1 MKAIVITA
9 LAGGLAA
16 LGQDGPVVS
25 QTPGEITVR
34 TTVGAIAG
42 ARIQVLGVQPIG
54 GEPAKD
60 APYSAEAVTETTQ
73 TLADGNRIVTNQ
85 SSMQYRDGM
94 GRERREQ
101 TLMKAPADLGGS
113 PEIVLIS
120 DPVANTTYSLNTR
133 ERTAQKMPDS
143 RRTAVEKL
151 QIRNSGTPGTF
162 GVRGLML
169 SSRMILN
176 GQPDAGTVKTEDLGS
191 QLTEGILANG
201 TRITRTIPAGQIGNQ
216 QPIQVVDESWFSPE
230 LQIMIM
236 TRHNDPRE
244 GETVY
249 KLTKISR
256 AEPDPSLFQVPQG
269 YVITELPPIPGLKE

>member
-25 QTPGEITVR
+25 QTPAEITVR